1 MVATGADVFKPI
13 GMYCY
18 GENRNVITQLE
29 LEKLMKEEKLGK
41 PKNILMIQCVGAR
54 EGKVGGRNYCSRI
67 CCTMALKNAMII
79 KEMLPD
85 SEVSIL
91 YRDMQRVRQGLRRAI

>member
-1 MVATGADVFKPI
+1 
-13 GMYCY
+13 
-18 GENRNVITQLE
+18 
-29 LEKLMKEEKLGK
+29 MKEGKLGK

-54 EGKVGGRNYCSRI
+54 EGKVGGRNYYSRI

-91 YRDMQRVRQGLRRAI
+91 